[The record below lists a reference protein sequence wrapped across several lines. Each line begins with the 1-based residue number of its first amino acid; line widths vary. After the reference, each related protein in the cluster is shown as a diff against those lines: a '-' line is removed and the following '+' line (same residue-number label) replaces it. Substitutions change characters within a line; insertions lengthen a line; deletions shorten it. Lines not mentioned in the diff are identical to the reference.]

1 MKTLKYLIIL
11 SFLSVFSAVLKAQN
25 YNPIINYSF
34 NGTPVNGIK
43 IKTNIP
49 FTRGYGM
56 PTIIIE
62 GYNYGDSQP
71 IGLLLNWYVYEDQ
84 FLGSAISSFGAYN
97 PEVKLSTE
105 NGKVV
110 IFINDRKYYNRFTI
124 RGFAMDKEE
133 SPDWFTHW
141 SITDEALSGTK
152 TITLSYKNAVGELK
166 FPGGIIS
173 SNGHFGIGTGSPSEK
188 LEINGSIYANTENS
202 FIGIDAAGESRLGI
216 VKKSGYGPVIASGS
230 NYPIIFG
237 SWSTPDIRNNISN
250 GSFKEVLQI
259 NTNGNASLEGKLEA
273 REIKVTTTPT
283 ADFVFEDHYKLP
295 DLESVEKHIREK
307 KHLPEIASAA
317 EMQKDGVNIGEFQIK
332 LLQKIE
338 ELTLYSIEQNK
349 LSKKQ
354 SELLRQQQEEIQNL
368 KHEVSSMR

>member
-1 MKTLKYLIIL
+1 MKTLKHLIIL
-11 SFLSVFSAVLKAQN
+11 AFLSVFPAVLKAQN

-49 FTRGYGM
+49 FKHGYGM

-133 SPDWFTHW
+133 EPDWFTHW

-152 TITLSYKNAVGELK
+152 TITLSYKNAVRELN
-166 FPGGIIS
+166 FPRGIIS
-173 SNGHFGIGTGSPSEK
+173 NDGNVGIGTTNPRSK
-188 LEINGSIYANTENS
+188 LDVNGAITVASGAPIQLGGNQPYHGLQYSNNGFANTFLDGPVLYGWS
-202 FIGIDAAGESRLGI
+202 GGGLGI
-216 VKKSGYGPVIASGS
+216 KKETGEWLALKWNAEGNVSVS
-230 NYPIIFG
+230 N
-237 SWSTPDIRNNISN
+237 
-250 GSFKEVLQI
+250 
-259 NTNGNASLEGKLEA
+259 KLEA
-273 REIKVTTTPT
+273 REIKVTTSPT

-307 KHLPEIASAA
+307 KHLPEIASAT

-349 LSKKQ
+349 QNK
-354 SELLRQQQEEIQNL
+354 EQQERIL
-368 KHEVSSMR
+368 KLEEEVKALNRR